1 MPDPNRVD
9 PFAGDLDLSDF
20 KPAAPKKPKVEP
32 EMIREVS
39 EANNFPSRAASKT
52 QKIKAAVQRRR
63 RTGRNVQFN
72 IKATAATIARFTALA
87 DQNGWVFGE
96 ALDRALDALEKSLSK
111 SNTETEA
118 RRAAHD

>member
-1 MPDPNRVD
+1 MTDPNRVD

-52 QKIKAAVQRRR
+52 PKTKAAAVQRRR

-72 IKATAATIARFTALA
+72 IKATPATIARFTALA

-111 SNTETEA
+111 SE
-118 RRAAHD
+118 H